1 MTSRPATE
9 SVWSQLSDDLRRFIR
24 RRVADD
30 HATDDLLQETFLR
43 IHRSVGTLADEDRLA
58 AWVYQVARNI
68 IHDHYRQQSTDVP
81 LADADPA
88 ERQDGTAHLRAN
100 AGEWLDELI
109 RQLPDPYREA
119 VQLSEIE
126 GLTQLEVAERLGLSH
141 SGAKSRVQRGRAMLR
156 EILDQ
161 CCWFNFDQRG
171 NLMDC
176 DPKPDRT
183 VCRSCDD
190 LESDARL
197 S

>member
-1 MTSRPATE
+1 M
-9 SVWSQLSDDLRRFIR
+9 
-24 RRVADD
+24 
-30 HATDDLLQETFLR
+30 R

-58 AWVYQVARNI
+58 AWEYQIARNV
-68 IHDHYRQQSTDVP
+68 IHDHYRKKSDDVS

-88 ERQDGTAHLRAN
+88 DEQDGMGHMRAR

-141 SGAKSRVQRGRAMLR
+141 SGTKSRVQRGRAMLR
-156 EILDQ
+156 EVLDQ

-171 NLMDC
+171 KAPVRRSSP
-176 DPKPDRT
+176 PK
-183 VCRSCDD
+183 VCGQSAKGCESAQCGQQRPRS
-190 LESDARL
+190 
-197 S
+197 